1 MQPKLLPTG
10 ARLLQLCC
18 CVLVAPLAVAGATA
32 AHAAGSG
39 AMVDRPLVDAAL
51 ACGGGGGNG
60 AERKPARP
68 GTKHHSQG

>member
-1 MQPKLLPTG
+1 MQPKVLSAVT
-10 ARLLQLCC
+10 RLLQLCC

-32 AHAAGSG
+32 AHAAGTG

-51 ACGGGGGNG
+51 ACGGGGGG

>member
-1 MQPKLLPTG
+1 MQPKVLSAVT
-10 ARLLQLCC
+10 RLLQLCC
-18 CVLVAPLAVAGATA
+18 CVLVAPLAVAGVTT
-32 AHAAGSG
+32 AHAAGTG

-68 GTKHHSQG
+68 GTKHNSQG